1 GNDVSE
7 GQEEQG
13 TRVGK
18 VGTADEADAGR
29 KVRFSCAQAGV
40 SNGISRAT
48 RCVCGFDAQ
57 NYIQSK
63 WTAFTFKRN
72 TAKNQCKKKNLLNDL
87 SGNLRSGELTAIL
100 GPSGAGKTT
109 LLNILSGFQT
119 RSCQGQLFVNG
130 QATKEKSF
138 RKLSSYIMNGDNL
151 IQHLTVRETI
161 DAAARLKMPENSTY
175 QQRDALVTNL
185 LKSWDLDGC
194 EHRAIRHLSSGQR
207 KRVTVAQELVN
218 TPPVIFL
225 DEPTSGLDS
234 SSSLQCI
241 MLLRELA
248 TRGLTIAFSIHQ
260 PSSRLF
266 QLFDRL
272 YVLAEGSC
280 IYRGPAKDMVLHL
293 NSNGL
298 QCPPFY
304 NPADFMIEVAS
315 GDYGSVKDSLVE
327 YTNRNMDKVP
337 CYAPA
342 MTNGHT
348 EDTQHDEVAV
358 VPLLTKMV
366 FHLRLATHLTVGVI
380 MGLLYYGTGN
390 RADLLFN
397 NATLVFFALM
407 FLTFTGMM
415 PVVLVYIPAKRHT
428 QPRKAT
434 LRRRSRIQKKPSYE
448 SKPLPSTRRRACSSN
463 HRIFPTGPEYQRC
476 RQPPG
481 DRPGYRP
488 GRALKILPAANQPA
502 SLSIAEVVREE
513 VQRAI
518 QPEAPASVAEPKEPT
533 LTYAAVARRPPPP
546 PQAYA
551 APPRR
556 QSPTPQ
562 HDRRHDVQVQYAC
575 QEPRAPRK
583 TDVWRTTDRR
593 PLCYHCGEA
602 DHVYR
607 RCPYRRLGLRGFHP
621 NDPRPRYGE
630 RPREIDEYLRRPQ
643 SP

>member
-1 GNDVSE
+1 G
-7 GQEEQG
+7 
-13 TRVGK
+13 
-18 VGTADEADAGR
+18 
-29 KVRFSCAQAGV
+29 
-40 SNGISRAT
+40 
-48 RCVCGFDAQ
+48 
-57 NYIQSK
+57 
-63 WTAFTFKRN
+63 
-72 TAKNQCKKKNLLNDL
+72 KKKNLLNDL

-358 VPLLTKMV
+358 VPLLTKEDRVFVNKVSLGLQIKVLLKRCYLSLVRNPMV

-415 PVVLVYIPAKRHT
+415 PVVLVF
-428 QPRKAT
+428 
-434 LRRRSRIQKKPSYE
+434 
-448 SKPLPSTRRRACSSN
+448 PL
-463 HRIFPTGPEYQRC
+463 E
-476 RQPPG
+476 
-481 DRPGYRP
+481 
-488 GRALKILPAANQPA
+488 
-502 SLSIAEVVREE
+502 
-513 VQRAI
+513 
-518 QPEAPASVAEPKEPT
+518 ASVFTRERCNSWYT
-533 LTYAAVARRPPPP
+533 LK
-546 PQAYA
+546 AYYLA
-551 APPRR
+551 KTIVEIPF
-556 QSPTPQ
+556 
-562 HDRRHDVQVQYAC
+562 QV
-575 QEPRAPRK
+575 R
-583 TDVWRTTDRR
+583 
-593 PLCYHCGEA
+593 
-602 DHVYR
+602 
-607 RCPYRRLGLRGFHP
+607 
-621 NDPRPRYGE
+621 N
-630 RPREIDEYLRRPQ
+630 I
-643 SP
+643 

>member
-1 GNDVSE
+1 MESLALQDVSADLTPKIISSRN
-7 GQEEQG
+7 GQHLP
-13 TRVGK
+13 
-18 VGTADEADAGR
+18 
-29 KVRFSCAQAGV
+29 SCATPPRISV
-40 SNGISRAT
+40 SWKNLSYSVPT
-48 RCVCGFDAQ
+48 
-57 NYIQSK
+57 SK
-63 WTAFTFKRN
+63 G
-72 TAKNQCKKKNLLNDL
+72 KKKNLLNDL

-119 RSCQGQLFVNG
+119 RGCQGQLFVNG

-293 NSNGL
+293 NSNNL

-304 NPADFMIEVAS
+304 NPADFLIEVAS

-327 YTNRNMDKVP
+327 YTNINMDKVP
-337 CYAPA
+337 CYASA
-342 MTNGHT
+342 MTNGYI

-358 VPLLTKMV
+358 VPLLTREDRVFVNTVSLGLQIKVLLKRCYLSLVRNPMV
-366 FHLRLATHLTVGVI
+366 FHLRLATHVAVGVI

-415 PVVLVYIPAKRHT
+415 PVVLVFPLEASVFTRERCNSWYTLKAYYLAKTIVEIPFQILHPT
-428 QPRKAT
+428 LFISIVYWMTSQPSDCYRYVMFTATCVLVSFVAHSLGMLIGAIACVQVAVFLAPAVAIPFMLFSGFVVT
-434 LRRRSRIQKKPSYE
+434 LRAIPHYLRWFSYASFLRYAYE
-448 SKPLPSTRRRACSSN
+448 SSMRTLY
-463 HRIFPTGPEYQRC
+463 GY
-476 RQPPG
+476 
-481 DRPGYRP
+481 DRPELECLEDDASSPCLFVEPNLFLDFMGLHEMSVEVCLAALLGFVVVLQGATYLALRHR
-488 GRALKILPAANQPA
+488 GKRAL
-502 SLSIAEVVREE
+502 
-513 VQRAI
+513 
-518 QPEAPASVAEPKEPT
+518 
-533 LTYAAVARRPPPP
+533 
-546 PQAYA
+546 
-551 APPRR
+551 
-556 QSPTPQ
+556 
-562 HDRRHDVQVQYAC
+562 
-575 QEPRAPRK
+575 
-583 TDVWRTTDRR
+583 
-593 PLCYHCGEA
+593 
-602 DHVYR
+602 
-607 RCPYRRLGLRGFHP
+607 
-621 NDPRPRYGE
+621 
-630 RPREIDEYLRRPQ
+630 
-643 SP
+643 